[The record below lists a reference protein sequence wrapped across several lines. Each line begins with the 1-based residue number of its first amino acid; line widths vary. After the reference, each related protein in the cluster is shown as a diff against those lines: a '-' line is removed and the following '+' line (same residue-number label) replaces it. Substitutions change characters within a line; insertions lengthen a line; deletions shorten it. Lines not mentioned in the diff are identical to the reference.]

1 MLDRFDCYELCV
13 QSPRHIVAMLAA
25 IHGNEPLVLRED
37 FCGTAAVSRRWVS
50 EAPDRR
56 ALAIDLDAQTLA
68 KAKSLAEA
76 TCLQHEQQIT
86 FHVGDCI
93 GESAISPAAESAA
106 DIIFVGNFSIGYID
120 DRATLV
126 HYLAA
131 CKGRLDRGNG
141 GFGGGVFC
149 CDIYGGASSFRLG
162 GIERR
167 HPSRGKE
174 IIRYQWLHEAADPR
188 TALVVN
194 SISFRV
200 ELDGEIVQELPR
212 AFVYAWRLWSLRELT
227 DAMLEAGFADVQVY
241 KDLNI
246 APGEPAAPV
255 QSAEELGE
263 DWVVLV
269 SAR

>member
-13 QSPRHIVAMLAA
+13 QSPRHIVAMLES
-25 IHGNEPLVLRED
+25 IHGNEPLILRED
-37 FCGTAAVSRRWVS
+37 FCGTAAVARRWVVA
-50 EAPDRR
+50 APDRQ
-56 ALAIDLDAQTLA
+56 AIAIDLDPHTLD
-68 KAKSLAEA
+68 KARELLSASGEA
-76 TCLQHEQQIT
+76 HKGQVR
-86 FHVGDCI
+86 FASGDCI
-93 GESAISPAAESAA
+93 GGGAQAPHANDAA
-106 DIIFVGNFSIGYID
+106 DVIFVGNFSIGYIE

-126 HYLAA
+126 RYLAA
-131 CKGRLDRGNG
+131 CKARLNLGNG

-149 CDIYGGASSFRLG
+149 CDIYGGASAFRLG

-174 IIRYQWLHEAADPR
+174 IIRYQWLHECADPR
-188 TALVVN
+188 TAMVVN

-212 AFVYAWRLWSLRELT
+212 AFVYSWRLWSLRELT
-227 DAMLEAGFADVQVY
+227 DAMLEAGFGRVEIY

-246 APGEPAAPV
+246 APGEPATAV
-255 QSAEELGE
+255 QSPEELGE

-269 SAR
+269 AAR